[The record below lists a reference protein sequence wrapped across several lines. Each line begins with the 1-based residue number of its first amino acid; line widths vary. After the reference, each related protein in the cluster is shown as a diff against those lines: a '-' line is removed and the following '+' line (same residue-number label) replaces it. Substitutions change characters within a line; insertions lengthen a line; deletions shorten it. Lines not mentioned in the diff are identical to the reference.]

1 MSRLRVKNV
10 WWIGLVGLWGGA
22 VGLGWP
28 VLPEAAGQITYTPT
42 KHSEYQMVNS
52 DGTSAWPP
60 GGLQPYP
67 VEMIGLV
74 INNPWDML
82 YYNLTGSPSLPYPPH
97 PPAPPNDVPQWQVFF
112 QAVDPYDFPGVIPNP
127 GPYAND
133 FGGTAMY
140 MRKNH
145 PWNPNIYYTDDEWI
159 SEMQRL
165 NYPNY
170 QGSPVTEPLRRGD
183 LIKVEAKA
191 PGLFFR
197 GKRNIN
203 EQHQVDPAYD
213 FYITILARDVPLAAA
228 NITLADLKN
237 PDDTF
242 KFDQTRQTGCERYQ
256 GSLVH
261 LDNLLL
267 LDPQNWAL
275 NGTVTVKQTVG
286 QMDLTFPLKLG
297 IDPALAAI
305 NASLLATTPFS
316 LTAILDQ
323 EDAQSPYTDSYR
335 LWLTSVSDLGAAFA
349 MVPEPASVG
358 LLSGGIVLLWILR
371 RYWTTR

>member
-1 MSRLRVKNV
+1 MSWLRKKKV
-10 WWIGLVGLWGGA
+10 WLVGWAVLAAGA
-22 VGLGWP
+22 VGFSVAVP
-28 VLPEAAGQITYTPT
+28 QAAGQITYTPT
-42 KHSEYQMVNS
+42 KHSEYQIVHS

-67 VEMIGLV
+67 VQMIGLV

-82 YYNLTGSPSLPYPPH
+82 DYSLS
-97 PPAPPNDVPQWQVFF
+97 ATQPQWQVFF
-112 QAVDPYDFPGVIPNP
+112 QSVNPYDFPGLISNP
-127 GPYAND
+127 DEYAED

-145 PWNPNIYYTDDEWI
+145 PWDPNIFYTDDQWLA
-159 SEMQRL
+159 EMQRL
-165 NYPNY
+165 NYPEY
-170 QGSPVTEPLRRGD
+170 QGNPVTEPLRRGD
-183 LIKVEAKA
+183 LILVQAKA

-213 FYITILARDVPLAAA
+213 FYITILARDVPLSAA

-242 KFDQTRQTGCERYQ
+242 IFDQTRQTGCEHYQ

-261 LDNLLL
+261 LEDLLL
-267 LDPQNWAL
+267 VDPENWAL
-275 NGTVTVKQTVG
+275 DGTVTVKQTVG
-286 QMDLTFPLKLG
+286 GNELTFPLKLG
-297 IDPALAAI
+297 IDPALEAI

-323 EDAQSPYTDSYR
+323 EDPSSPYTDNYR
-335 LWLTSVSDLGAAFA
+335 LWLTSISDLEAPFA
-349 MVPEPASVG
+349 VVPEPASVA
-358 LLSGGIVLLWILR
+358 LLSVGIALLWILR
-371 RYWTTR
+371 RYWRRG